1 MYKYLRRMI
10 EVAESIAGFEEG
22 GLPIGPGKIE
32 DIDMGNWL
40 QDGKRIQI
48 SGKTPTGKDFELS
61 LEVSNWQESE

>member
-40 QDGKRIQI
+40 KDGERIRI
-48 SGKTPTGKDFELS
+48 NGKTPSGKDFELS
-61 LEVSNWQESE
+61 LEVTKCQKSE